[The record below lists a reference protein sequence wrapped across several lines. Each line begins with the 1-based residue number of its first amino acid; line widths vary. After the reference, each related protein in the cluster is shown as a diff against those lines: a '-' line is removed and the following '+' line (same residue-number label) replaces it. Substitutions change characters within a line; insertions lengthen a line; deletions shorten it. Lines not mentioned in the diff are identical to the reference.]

1 MTRAFISGETP
12 DRANGL
18 GQCIISLFGS
28 RLVHLASIVES
39 CLYFEQNV
47 DS

>member
-1 MTRAFISGETP
+1 MIGAFISGETP

-18 GQCIISLFGS
+18 GQCIVSLFGS
-28 RLVHLASIVES
+28 RLVHSASIVES
-39 CLYFEQNV
+39 CLCFEQNV